1 MRKPT
6 WLRSAPVFQFFTAN
20 SNGDIVGINDELF
33 ADDVLKSPA
42 ANNDSVTVEEK
53 KGKKTSMKK
62 GRKY

>member
-1 MRKPT
+1 
-6 WLRSAPVFQFFTAN
+6 VFQFFTAN

-53 KGKKTSMKK
+53 SERKK